1 MAPKRPKSKTF
12 GGEKRTAPQRYGSV
26 RVVLDGSDEDEHS
39 IDALSE
45 IKVKSSKTSTRGAEK
60 GELCT
65 ERSRGLKMHK
75 VSTKV
80 SMQKVPMAEPMDLG
94 KDNDNSPFSLCT
106 RMYAAT
112 CVGTFL
118 LIVTGGSISHFSL
131 ASLIV
136 RTETT
141 GLSGMSWLQLSPSRP
156 LPSLPPLSP
165 SPPLDPPPSLPPQAP
180 QPWPPPLMPPPLMPP
195 PRSPPPRSPPPPP
208 PQPRSPSPS
217 PPPHP
222 PSNAVEVASRLNL
235 RFRAGAASNVLEEAG
250 VVIHQFDGYEA
261 SWNEQW
267 KCPLNGQF
275 GGRLSAMLAFRGMR
289 ARRDRVAVPLINND
303 GGVVVSPSI
312 PIACAYGD
320 DGSTYR
326 ARENGCYA
334 QWCQRKDPHAGS
346 GTGGRKPCGFGS
358 RGQINAAWRPS
369 DLDVML
375 GLYNEHSQPYRT
387 PSFYSGYNE
396 LVYGCRAWNER
407 LDRTIEAFFIVQTN
421 TPIDLTNNPTARR
434 HRDFLQHTPGLSLS
448 SADQVPLLI
457 FNPRDWESPF
467 SVVSGSHAT
476 PAVTQARQQPCQGAP
491 LWCTTWTCDEQW
503 CSGGQLPEP
512 CTRC

>member
-1 MAPKRPKSKTF
+1 
-12 GGEKRTAPQRYGSV
+12 
-26 RVVLDGSDEDEHS
+26 
-39 IDALSE
+39 
-45 IKVKSSKTSTRGAEK
+45 
-60 GELCT
+60 
-65 ERSRGLKMHK
+65 
-75 VSTKV
+75 
-80 SMQKVPMAEPMDLG
+80 MAEPMDL
-94 KDNDNSPFSLCT
+94 DNYMNSSPFSLCT

-112 CVGTFL
+112 CVGIFL
-118 LIVTGGSISHFSL
+118 FVTGGSISL
-131 ASLIV
+131 ASLFV
-136 RTETT
+136 PTPKDPTEAT

-156 LPSLPPLSP
+156 LPSVPPLPP
-165 SPPLDPPPSLPPQAP
+165 SPPLDPPPSLPPQ
-180 QPWPPPLMPPPLMPP
+180 PWPPPLMPP

-235 RFRAGAASNVLEEAG
+235 RFRAGAASNVLKEAG

-320 DGSTYR
+320 DGTTYR
-326 ARENGCYA
+326 ARENGCYD
-334 QWCQRKDPHAGS
+334 QWCQRKDPYAGS
-346 GTGGRKPCGFGS
+346 ETGGRKPCGFGS
-358 RGQINAAWRPS
+358 QGQINAAWRPS

-434 HRDFLQHTPGLSLS
+434 HRDFLQHTPGLSLG

-467 SVVSGSHAT
+467 SVVGGSHAT
-476 PAVTQARQQPCQGAP
+476 PAVTQARHQPCQGAP
-491 LWCTTWTCDEQW
+491 LWCMTWTCDGQW
-503 CSGGQLPEP
+503 CSGGQLPES

>member
-1 MAPKRPKSKTF
+1 
-12 GGEKRTAPQRYGSV
+12 
-26 RVVLDGSDEDEHS
+26 
-39 IDALSE
+39 
-45 IKVKSSKTSTRGAEK
+45 
-60 GELCT
+60 
-65 ERSRGLKMHK
+65 
-75 VSTKV
+75 
-80 SMQKVPMAEPMDLG
+80 MQKVPMAEPMDVDMDSNWSPG
-94 KDNDNSPFSLCT
+94 PGSPFSSPSNSPFSLST
-106 RMYAAT
+106 RMYTATFSSPSSSPFSLSTRMYTAT
-112 CVGTFL
+112 CVVGIFL
-118 LIVTGGSISHFSL
+118 FVTGGSVSL
-131 ASLIV
+131 ASRFV
-136 RTETT
+136 PTPKDPTEAT
-141 GLSGMSWLQLSPSRP
+141 GLSGTSWLQLSPSRP
-156 LPSLPPLSP
+156 LPSVPPLPP
-165 SPPLDPPPSLPPQAP
+165 SPPLDPPPSLPPQP
-180 QPWPPPLMPPPLMPP
+180 TPPLMPPPLMPP
-195 PRSPPPRSPPPPP
+195 PRSPPPPPPP
-208 PQPRSPSPS
+208 PQPRSPSPF

-289 ARRDRVAVPLINND
+289 ARRDRVAVPLISND

-320 DGSTYR
+320 DGTTYR
-326 ARENGCYA
+326 ARENGCYD
-334 QWCQRKDPHAGS
+334 QWCQRKDPYAGS
-346 GTGGRKPCGFGS
+346 ETGGRKPCGFGS
-358 RGQINAAWRPS
+358 QGQINAAWRPS
-369 DLDVML
+369 DLNVML

-467 SVVSGSHAT
+467 SVVGGSHAT
-476 PAVTQARQQPCQGAP
+476 PAVTQARQRSCQSAP
-491 LWCTTWTCDEQW
+491 LWCTTWTCDGPW